1 MNDNLRGQVAL
12 LTGPVTPLTVTVARQ
27 LGNAGVRLAFAGPNV
42 DDNPELQPVLYQFR
56 RDAVCFNMD
65 VNNVEAAEAV
75 VAETEHIF
83 GQIDIVIHTLGSAHA
98 EWRQGSSKALVWNG
112 SAPLIGA
119 LTCSSGAIRHMSR
132 RQHGHVIHLVTRGDV
147 GALEVEKLV
156 QSQLQKTWSQ
166 DGAPGQVS
174 LSAIYFEEIGPLLPP
189 PPAQEPRLLEAFTA
203 RTIGE
208 DDWASKLFL
217 EQEIGNMVL
226 QVCSQQYTD
235 QPGDVHSFDFT
246 GAHPQMAV

>member
-1 MNDNLRGQVAL
+1 
-12 LTGPVTPLTVTVARQ
+12 
-27 LGNAGVRLAFAGPNV
+27 
-42 DDNPELQPVLYQFR
+42 
-56 RDAVCFNMD
+56 
-65 VNNVEAAEAV
+65 
-75 VAETEHIF
+75 
-83 GQIDIVIHTLGSAHA
+83 
-98 EWRQGSSKALVWNG
+98 
-112 SAPLIGA
+112 
-119 LTCSSGAIRHMSR
+119 
-132 RQHGHVIHLVTRGDV
+132 
-147 GALEVEKLV
+147 
-156 QSQLQKTWSQ
+156 
-166 DGAPGQVS
+166 